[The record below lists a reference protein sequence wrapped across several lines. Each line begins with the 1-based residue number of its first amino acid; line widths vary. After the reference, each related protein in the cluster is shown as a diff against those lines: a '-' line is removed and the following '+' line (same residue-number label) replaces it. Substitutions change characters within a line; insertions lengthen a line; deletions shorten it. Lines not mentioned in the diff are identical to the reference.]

1 MRPALML
8 LLALSG
14 AAVAGSESAPSLPD
28 VGFAG
33 LTAHTAP
40 SQCFGPVSVHFDP
53 ALASP
58 RDDFIELPDHP
69 AGGWRVLLAGRI
81 DRNSQDRYEI
91 RYDDGPSCDPTF
103 TVWREGDEAPIG
115 EFGGDHLVLPGNGF
129 LYVIRRSNRSF
140 EGREKWAI
148 RGGELVEVSQSHY
161 YVGIDTHT
169 RKAVTLK
176 QTPSASAE
184 TIATVPPGERV
195 KIVVQQVIDGRDWY
209 LVRTPFGLLGWTED
223 AAYGEDRQF
232 EDLQFFGD

>member
-1 MRPALML
+1 MRLVLTWML
-8 LLALSG
+8 AVSA
-14 AAVAGSESAPSLPD
+14 AAVAGTDNAPQLPE

-33 LTAHTAP
+33 LSVQTAP

-53 ALASP
+53 ALATP

-69 AGGWRVLLAGRI
+69 AGGWRVMLAGRL
-81 DRNSQDRYEI
+81 DRNSQDRYEV

-103 TVWREGDEAPIG
+103 TLWREGDEAPLG

-140 EGREKWAI
+140 EGREKWAV
-148 RGGELVEVSQSHY
+148 RKGQLVEVTQSHY
-161 YVGIDTHT
+161 YVGVHTHT
-169 RKAVTLK
+169 RKTVKLL
-176 QTPSASAE
+176 QTPAAGAE
-184 TIATVPPGERV
+184 TIAAVPPGERV
-195 KIVVQQVIDGRDWY
+195 QIVVQQVIDGRDWY